1 MSLGRQEASTRGFL
15 YGGALEQQAGSVSV
29 RISLKVF
36 TSCEACAQAV
46 ECLSRWGHMLW
57 VYAEV

>member
-1 MSLGRQEASTRGFL
+1 MAFSVEGFWNSRLGL
-15 YGGALEQQAGSVSV
+15 LSV

-36 TSCEACAQAV
+36 TSCEMCAHAV
-46 ECLSRWGHMLW
+46 ECLSRGGHTLL